1 MIKEHEEA
9 VLTWDLPEEG
19 LEAGD
24 VGTVIAVHEDE
35 SGEAAGYTLEVFGL
49 AGETLAIVTVAA
61 SAVREVHGGEVIH
74 ARELRK
80 EAAG

>member
-9 VLTWDLPEEG
+9 VLTRDLPEEG
-19 LEAGD
+19 LAAGD

-35 SGEAAGYTLEVFGL
+35 KGEAASYTLEIFGL
-49 AGETLAIVTVAA
+49 AGETLAMVTVAA

-74 ARELRK
+74 ARELGK
-80 EAAG
+80 EPAG